1 MSSTEALELVRRVTD
16 ALTSAGLVVDDIDLS
31 GELVRCGTTQK
42 PNGTDGAYKVHTDFP
57 PSVWLCNYH
66 GDGEGRTVPLWEKGR
81 IDAMTEAE
89 REALRECIRQ
99 GKEEN
104 ARRLEERRRQAAEA
118 ANALFR
124 PLPTAGEKNPYL
136 NRKGVSPMGGLR
148 ECDASQTPFPGQL
161 AGACLVVPLLNS
173 EGRTVSLQFIDGEG
187 RKRFLP
193 GGEKK
198 GCYFPIPAR
207 DGSKA
212 GPLLIGEGTATV
224 LSACMATGHAGLV
237 AFDAG
242 NLEAVAKVARETYPE
257 RELVLLADND
267 CTDRDGTPRT
277 DEQNAGLVAARKA
290 AEAVGGK
297 LAVCPAHEGRAT
309 DFNDLHQA
317 RGLDAVRMVIEK
329 AREEACASP
338 LPGKDMREAETG
350 REDSP
355 VHFLP
360 PPPPVPL
367 EAFPPEARA
376 LLTEAADAFTVP
388 LAIPA
393 ATLLALLS
401 CMVGRTR
408 CVEVKSG
415 WKEHGN
421 IWIVLVASSGM
432 GKTPVMNAFFQP
444 VEAMER
450 RRFKEWKEALEEYNR
465 DWMDYT
471 RAKKEERGLP
481 PKKPLRTQYYLDEST
496 VEALADAL
504 EQNPRGV
511 MWRVDELSGLL
522 SSFDKYS
529 SGKEG
534 GTRARLLS
542 AYDCQSWKSN
552 RRNEERN
559 LHIPAACVSIFG
571 GLQPGMMR
579 KSFDGSDED
588 SGFLP
593 RFMFIRAERERAS
606 LWSEETLSPASYGL
620 LRGIAEHLSGFG
632 LNVDERS
639 EGKPCPV
646 GLSSGGKSLF
656 VGWYNDLAREDWAL
670 FAEGTVNAVRQK
682 LKGLALRL
690 CLLLHCLD
698 AAISG
703 GDGLNLIPED
713 TMRRALLL
721 AEWVKENQIQTLT
734 LLREEKTRPSS
745 PVERAIMESLVA
757 DAERIEADGWKIVNS
772 RLVEMVNGRLPVE
785 VKPEQI
791 GKAASALGLALCK
804 IGGKGNQVKARIVT
818 SEKLEMFRTTVLP
831 VIPVIPPTGT
841 RAGAVVRLKSE
852 PCYPSYQND
861 ERGERYHGYHGSK
874 STRTTV
880 ETVEAVGGITGSTGS
895 TVPET
900 NIPDSSPAEGI
911 RWIDEDTVEVF

>member
-66 GDGEGRTVPLWEKGR
+66 GDGEGRTLPLWEKGR
-81 IDAMTEAE
+81 IDAITEAE

-148 ECDASQTPFPGQL
+148 ECDASQTPFPSQL

-338 LPGKDMREAETG
+338 LPEEWPI
-350 REDSP
+350 P
-355 VHFLP
+355 VPFTTHILPKLDASNLP
-360 PPPPVPL
+360 PVLGEFCDALAEEKQVPVEIAAAMALATLATAAQGRFVVRVREGYTEPLNLYVMCPL
-367 EAFPPEARA
+367 E
-376 LLTEAADAFTVP
+376 
-388 LAIPA
+388 PA
-393 ATLLALLS
+393 N
-401 CMVGRTR
+401 R
-408 CVEVKSG
+408 KS
-415 WKEHGN
+415 
-421 IWIVLVASSGM
+421 A
-432 GKTPVMNAFFQP
+432 
-444 VEAMER
+444 
-450 RRFKEWKEALEEYNR
+450 
-465 DWMDYT
+465 
-471 RAKKEERGLP
+471 
-481 PKKPLRTQYYLDEST
+481 T
-496 VEALADAL
+496 VEACAAPLKEWEKYIAETMAPEVKEIKSKRLTMEKAIEGKRSKAAKARDFEQIQELQKEIFELEKQLPEVPQIPRLLADNTTPEAL
-504 EQNPRGV
+504 AVLMESMGGCIAIMTAEGGIFDILAGMYSKGTPNLDLFLKAHSGDSY
-511 MWRVDELSGLL
+511 RVDRRMAAPVLLDSPRLTLGISPQPVTLAERTASKAFRGRGLDGRFLYFMPESLLGRRKLEPLPMNPAIRERFHAKVRELLPLRWAGDMPEPATLELSGEAYQLWL
-522 SSFDKYS
+522 S
-529 SGKEG
+529 
-534 GTRARLLS
+534 
-542 AYDCQSWKSN
+542 
-552 RRNEERN
+552 
-559 LHIPAACVSIFG
+559 
-571 GLQPGMMR
+571 
-579 KSFDGSDED
+579 
-588 SGFLP
+588 
-593 RFMFIRAERERAS
+593 
-606 LWSEETLSPASYGL
+606 
-620 LRGIAEHLSGFG
+620 
-632 LNVDERS
+632 
-639 EGKPCPV
+639 
-646 GLSSGGKSLF
+646 
-656 VGWYNDLAREDWAL
+656 
-670 FAEGTVNAVRQK
+670 FAGEVE
-682 LKGLALRL
+682 KGLAP
-690 CLLLHCLD
+690 
-698 AAISG
+698 G
-703 GDGLNLIPED
+703 GEFEGMND
-713 TMRRALLL
+713 
-721 AEWVKENQIQTLT
+721 W
-734 LLREEKTRPSS
+734 
-745 PVERAIMESLVA
+745 
-757 DAERIEADGWKIVNS
+757 
-772 RLVEMVNGRLPVE
+772 
-785 VKPEQI
+785 
-791 GKAASALGLALCK
+791 
-804 IGGKGNQVKARIVT
+804 GGK
-818 SEKLEMFRTTVLP
+818 L
-831 VIPVIPPTGT
+831 
-841 RAGAVVRLKSE
+841 AGAVVRMAGLFHLATHERPGEMKITQETMRQAAYMGALLTEHAKAAYALMGTDDTIEGAKKVLEWIRRQAAERFSVRDCFQGVKQQVMFSHAEAVKEALKE
-852 PCYPSYQND
+852 LE
-861 ERGERYHGYHGSK
+861 ERGFIRELHMEKPGPGRK
-874 STRTTV
+874 
-880 ETVEAVGGITGSTGS
+880 
-895 TVPET
+895 P
-900 NIPDSSPAEGI
+900 SPIYQANPATLRG
-911 RWIDEDTVEVF
+911 